1 MNKIYKVIYSR
12 VKNCCVVVSEL
23 ARSAAGGSARQKVRA
38 ELAQKVLAGLALG
51 TMFALPAL
59 GYAMP
64 QAMDGQ
70 RMDATISTGAK
81 TMDITGTEGNGKNVL
96 NWETFNV
103 AADET
108 VNFNG
113 AQSYLN
119 LIHDNLASHIDGK
132 LTGAGSNV
140 YLINPNGVL
149 FGADS
154 VVNLGSGS
162 LYASASK
169 LHGSAWDEYVDG
181 SGALKA
187 VDSAN
192 VTGDIA
198 CLGDLA
204 ANNVY
209 LEGNI
214 VTLTNDIGT
223 IHADVRAD
231 NVNFAYATDAEP
243 VTEIN
248 RTQYTEADQGKLDN
262 ELTTFKDKIGNTIT
276 LNHLNSDPFTKAETD
291 SIDGYFLVRNIY
303 EWQNIRNNPN
313 GKYVLGGDID
323 ASLTH
328 QWNGKEFTEND
339 WQNVQEGGSV
349 EYALYDYKG
358 NKLDFNTDDN
368 NGHTYY
374 VGKLV
379 SARVISN
386 ESNPNNFE
394 SYSTY
399 SSLRLTYAYKK
410 KDGSECYYVIDVGDT
425 SINPN
430 NTEDGLYLY
439 EPPQDYYTGKQYIL
453 LEVDSN
459 GCPTDT
465 TKYHGDKSDLTD
477 AEIQAKM
484 KEIYPGVKRVDLWL
498 NGDVGEHYYISN
510 SESEKSD
517 LSVQGITS
525 HPESYINLN
534 NPNNVFIVDGKEIT
548 NITDVSNIKQN
559 SEAVKEILAAA
570 VPLTDINITEGAHKS
585 KSYYECNYHI
595 ETNIKVKKG
604 DSIQSLPLGCG
615 YVYDLNKEVV
625 NQYNAMFYELPY
637 APLGTENKAF
647 NGTINGLGYSLKN
660 VYINGTTNANFLEF
674 TQGSGYQDPDGQN
687 WYADKEKVWCDASH
701 VGVIGYLGDGCKVS
715 NLKIDYPDI
724 YVYSTEPSTRIL
736 TKGTYTDAYLKLTDD
751 KFKDNSAYALGDVG
765 ASHASIENVTATT
778 QDPIY
783 PYVETEY
790 RKMPTIQ
797 YIASDYPESGVVEG
811 LPVLS
816 EVVPDEYKDISITK
830 DNIKLCTYTDFNG
843 VTRTALNIIHPS
855 EFDTAKQEYNLIA
868 NWKSFNIDDD
878 KAVLFDGG
886 YIGQLPDGLKAYNYL
901 NLVENPVTIGG
912 VIKGGND
919 LYIVSPNITL
929 TLDSYIST
937 SALYLSTRGIN
948 EFNREYVTNNKSA
961 ISNGGEPT
969 SFIGN
974 ALVVKDGQGTYVTGT
989 DVKEQAANGQKYKDS
1004 AKKYTDYTLKGDII
1018 NLGQVN
1024 TNQTKTGIVFM
1035 EGNDVLAT
1043 NRSLYSS
1050 TPERYILTNGGEL
1063 KIAAADLLYN
1073 YAGVHYTSSTVE
1085 EAASVSG
1092 KQFYDDIDVKGA
1104 TNRWGAALLN
1114 SLYVYNTGSADERTL
1129 NKSELYYLVRNAY
1142 ELQNMQ
1148 NNPDEQYLLGRDIDA
1163 SVTKDWNDGAGFAP
1177 IFGNKAS
1184 NYAFTGVFDGNGFKI
1199 KNIHIDLPDG
1209 EGVGLFSFAQ
1219 NATLKNVVLEGG
1231 SVAGY
1236 SNVGAL
1242 VGSAVGT
1249 IVEGT
1254 VTGVSVTGSGSEN
1267 IGGLVGSAEASKVV
1281 GSIHNASVKGEDTVS
1296 NIGGLVGTATGNSVI
1311 IGFTGADTAISAAPQ
1326 DGGAGGLVGY
1336 AEDATVKGYNQ
1347 GTVSLTEGGS
1357 GGSFGGLVGC
1367 VGGTTTISG
1376 FNLGAV
1382 GSVDATN
1389 AGGIVGMVDGTADS
1403 TILGYNLGNVDGQTK
1418 GKLIGTVAENAKAT
1432 VKGNSKNLEEASGTG
1447 AQGAIEFTSWDNV
1460 DKSAF
1465 RTLDG
1470 DVYKNLDWTKPD
1482 ATMSSMELDIGYGKN
1497 PANTWYIDTTGS
1509 VKSYP
1514 LLNDY
1519 FLSSD
1524 ENSYTLL
1531 ENPIED
1537 PTQYTYTALK
1547 QELKQE
1553 ALKDELNAKLAE
1565 LNDKGLNL
1573 HYSGDLYVDAAK
1585 SDHAEFKDAGNYAI
1599 TTTWLAPYKF
1609 NTKEAIITATIA
1621 PRKVKINTDNK
1632 VTVDV
1637 LKQGTLYTYDLKEA
1651 PDLQYAKNNG
1661 KISGDPQQGDP
1672 THYENGYYKYT
1683 NTPTKTYDGTTDSTY
1698 ALAMHYGNN
1707 LDADP
1712 SKNMYAFDYVSVE
1725 GDTDA
1730 IKAALEKE
1738 LHPKYGETALVDPR
1752 ETYGVFDGKDVAF
1765 DANQRATNKNIIFDE
1780 SVKIGGSR
1788 GSNYVLDDTLTI
1800 EDAAKINQLEVLVM
1814 KKAEAADM
1822 FNKVYD
1828 GTSKVLTDLDLN
1840 TLNSSFILQP
1850 NDAENYAQKQLL
1862 KNVSV
1867 VFSGDKTKEFMYN
1880 NGNAAT
1886 NKTIKLDGLTM
1897 TLNVVD
1903 DNPNNYKIST
1913 NNGDCVLPGSGTPQ
1927 IKNCV
1932 ISPRELFLDISTA
1945 PTSKTYDGTTD
1956 VYKEDGTVVTTIADF
1971 FTITETNPLK
1981 YEGSGSE
1988 ELDDEVAGL
1997 QFNSTPNA
2005 FNIKYDDKDAG
2016 DDRTIIITM
2025 LTNGSWFLNSN
2036 STSNKNFI
2044 LKGASG
2050 IEKGATYTIQG
2061 AITPRNITL
2070 TRNGTLIDKVYDG
2083 TAGTAQKLSGV
2094 FTLVD
2099 DELTGLSVEAK
2110 QALEDTIGTYED
2122 ANAGN
2127 DKKVIFD
2134 IGSNYNVIS
2143 GSAETAGKIN
2153 KKDLTLKL
2161 VSLDALNRE
2170 YNGSSFTTDGVGNY
2184 YDLVGV
2190 VDGEESLVSLGDI
2203 YGTYRNNAGNSDANA
2218 GDKTVV
2224 FDGISLKG
2232 AGASNYR
2239 LSDSDKTQMVSGIK
2253 IAPLKLDL
2261 TLKDNAK
2268 IQKYYDG
2275 KADTAQ
2281 SLGEL
2286 FAIGTANW
2294 DGLTKET
2301 QEWIASFLGTYL
2313 NANGEAD
2320 GSAGMHKPVAF
2331 NLGSNYDVTF
2341 YGAAGG
2347 IFGDIVDP
2355 RPISIVDP
2363 RPIDI
2368 SIGSLLANDGET
2380 VSQKDRWWLKE
2391 RLLQAAQK
2399 PSKKQFTIEVESMK
2413 GLPTTDIYD
2422 DGIEHHEQDS
2432 ND

>member
-1 MNKIYKVIYSR
+1 MGSLIYSLYFAEQGVVCVMNKIYKVIYSR

-140 YLINPNGVL
+140 YLINPNGVI

-248 RTQYTEADQGKLDN
+248 GTQYTEADQGKLDN

-291 SIDGYFLVRNIY
+291 SIDGYFLVRN
-303 EWQNIRNNPN
+303 
-313 GKYVLGGDID
+313 
-323 ASLTH
+323 
-328 QWNGKEFTEND
+328 
-339 WQNVQEGGSV
+339 
-349 EYALYDYKG
+349 
-358 NKLDFNTDDN
+358 
-368 NGHTYY
+368 
-374 VGKLV
+374 
-379 SARVISN
+379 
-386 ESNPNNFE
+386 
-394 SYSTY
+394 
-399 SSLRLTYAYKK
+399 
-410 KDGSECYYVIDVGDT
+410 
-425 SINPN
+425 
-430 NTEDGLYLY
+430 
-439 EPPQDYYTGKQYIL
+439 
-453 LEVDSN
+453 
-459 GCPTDT
+459 
-465 TKYHGDKSDLTD
+465 
-477 AEIQAKM
+477 
-484 KEIYPGVKRVDLWL
+484 
-498 NGDVGEHYYISN
+498 
-510 SESEKSD
+510 
-517 LSVQGITS
+517 
-525 HPESYINLN
+525 
-534 NPNNVFIVDGKEIT
+534 
-548 NITDVSNIKQN
+548 
-559 SEAVKEILAAA
+559 
-570 VPLTDINITEGAHKS
+570 
-585 KSYYECNYHI
+585 
-595 ETNIKVKKG
+595 
-604 DSIQSLPLGCG
+604 
-615 YVYDLNKEVV
+615 
-625 NQYNAMFYELPY
+625 
-637 APLGTENKAF
+637 
-647 NGTINGLGYSLKN
+647 
-660 VYINGTTNANFLEF
+660 
-674 TQGSGYQDPDGQN
+674 
-687 WYADKEKVWCDASH
+687 
-701 VGVIGYLGDGCKVS
+701 
-715 NLKIDYPDI
+715 
-724 YVYSTEPSTRIL
+724 
-736 TKGTYTDAYLKLTDD
+736 
-751 KFKDNSAYALGDVG
+751 
-765 ASHASIENVTATT
+765 
-778 QDPIY
+778 
-783 PYVETEY
+783 
-790 RKMPTIQ
+790 
-797 YIASDYPESGVVEG
+797 
-811 LPVLS
+811 
-816 EVVPDEYKDISITK
+816 
-830 DNIKLCTYTDFNG
+830 
-843 VTRTALNIIHPS
+843 
-855 EFDTAKQEYNLIA
+855 
-868 NWKSFNIDDD
+868 
-878 KAVLFDGG
+878 
-886 YIGQLPDGLKAYNYL
+886 
-901 NLVENPVTIGG
+901 
-912 VIKGGND
+912 
-919 LYIVSPNITL
+919 
-929 TLDSYIST
+929 
-937 SALYLSTRGIN
+937 
-948 EFNREYVTNNKSA
+948 
-961 ISNGGEPT
+961 
-969 SFIGN
+969 
-974 ALVVKDGQGTYVTGT
+974 
-989 DVKEQAANGQKYKDS
+989 
-1004 AKKYTDYTLKGDII
+1004 
-1018 NLGQVN
+1018 
-1024 TNQTKTGIVFM
+1024 
-1035 EGNDVLAT
+1035 
-1043 NRSLYSS
+1043 
-1050 TPERYILTNGGEL
+1050 
-1063 KIAAADLLYN
+1063 
-1073 YAGVHYTSSTVE
+1073 
-1085 EAASVSG
+1085 
-1092 KQFYDDIDVKGA
+1092 
-1104 TNRWGAALLN
+1104 
-1114 SLYVYNTGSADERTL
+1114 
-1129 NKSELYYLVRNAY
+1129 AY

-1148 NNPDEQYLLGRDIDA
+1148 NNPDEQYLLGRDIDL
-1163 SVTKDWNDGAGFAP
+1163 SVTEGWNGGTGFAP
-1177 IFGNKAS
+1177 ILGNDAS

-1209 EGVGLFSFAQ
+1209 EGVGLFGFAQ

-1242 VGSAVGT
+1242 VGSAAVGT

-1281 GSIHNASVKGEDTVS
+1281 GSIHNASVKGEDNVYD
-1296 NIGGLVGTATGNSVI
+1296 IGGLVGTATGNSVI
-1311 IGFTGADTAISAAPQ
+1311 IGFTGEGTAISAAPQ

-1389 AGGIVGMVDGTADS
+1389 AGGIVGMVDSTADS
-1403 TILGYNLGNVDGQTK
+1403 TILGYNLGKAGGGTTQ

-1432 VKGNSKNLEEASGTG
+1432 VKGNSKNLEEASGTP
-1447 AQGAIEFTSWDNV
+1447 AQGAIEFTSWDDV
-1460 DKSAF
+1460 DESAF
-1465 RTLDG
+1465 KSLAGGTDG
-1470 DVYKNLDWTKPD
+1470 IYGVNKLNWTRPNPTD
-1482 ATMSSMELDIGYGKN
+1482 ITDREIDLLDIAGSPN
-1497 PANTWYIDTTGS
+1497 PATTWYIDNEKT
-1509 VKSYP
+1509 YP

-1531 ENPIED
+1531 EKPIED
-1537 PTQYTYTALK
+1537 STQYTYTALK
-1547 QELKQE
+1547 QELKQPDKLKE
-1553 ALKDELNAKLAE
+1553 QLDTALAKLNKE
-1565 LNDKGLNL
+1565 IGLNL
-1573 HYSGDLYVDAAK
+1573 HYSGDLYVDAEK

-1621 PRKVKINTDNK
+1621 PRKVKI
-1632 VTVDV
+1632 
-1637 LKQGTLYTYDLKEA
+1637 
-1651 PDLQYAKNNG
+1651 
-1661 KISGDPQQGDP
+1661 
-1672 THYENGYYKYT
+1672 
-1683 NTPTKTYDGTTDSTY
+1683 
-1698 ALAMHYGNN
+1698 
-1707 LDADP
+1707 
-1712 SKNMYAFDYVSVE
+1712 
-1725 GDTDA
+1725 
-1730 IKAALEKE
+1730 
-1738 LHPKYGETALVDPR
+1738 
-1752 ETYGVFDGKDVAF
+1752 
-1765 DANQRATNKNIIFDE
+1765 
-1780 SVKIGGSR
+1780 
-1788 GSNYVLDDTLTI
+1788 
-1800 EDAAKINQLEVLVM
+1800 
-1814 KKAEAADM
+1814 
-1822 FNKVYD
+1822 
-1828 GTSKVLTDLDLN
+1828 
-1840 TLNSSFILQP
+1840 
-1850 NDAENYAQKQLL
+1850 
-1862 KNVSV
+1862 
-1867 VFSGDKTKEFMYN
+1867 
-1880 NGNAAT
+1880 
-1886 NKTIKLDGLTM
+1886 
-1897 TLNVVD
+1897 
-1903 DNPNNYKIST
+1903 
-1913 NNGDCVLPGSGTPQ
+1913 
-1927 IKNCV
+1927 
-1932 ISPRELFLDISTA
+1932 
-1945 PTSKTYDGTTD
+1945 
-1956 VYKEDGTVVTTIADF
+1956 
-1971 FTITETNPLK
+1971 
-1981 YEGSGSE
+1981 
-1988 ELDDEVAGL
+1988 
-1997 QFNSTPNA
+1997 
-2005 FNIKYDDKDAG
+2005 
-2016 DDRTIIITM
+2016 
-2025 LTNGSWFLNSN
+2025 
-2036 STSNKNFI
+2036 
-2044 LKGASG
+2044 
-2050 IEKGATYTIQG
+2050 
-2061 AITPRNITL
+2061 
-2070 TRNGTLIDKVYDG
+2070 
-2083 TAGTAQKLSGV
+2083 
-2094 FTLVD
+2094 
-2099 DELTGLSVEAK
+2099 
-2110 QALEDTIGTYED
+2110 
-2122 ANAGN
+2122 
-2127 DKKVIFD
+2127 
-2134 IGSNYNVIS
+2134 
-2143 GSAETAGKIN
+2143 
-2153 KKDLTLKL
+2153 KL
-2161 VSLDALNRE
+2161 VSPDALNRE

-2224 FDGISLKG
+2224 FDGISLTG

-2239 LSDSDKTQMVSGIK
+2239 LSDIDKTQTVSGIK

-2294 DGLTKET
+2294 NGLTKET

-2320 GSAGMHKPVAF
+2320 GSVGMHKPVAF
-2331 NLGSNYDVTF
+2331 NLGGNYDVTF
-2341 YGAAGG
+2341 YGVAGG

-2380 VSQKDRWWLKE
+2380 VSQKDRWWLE
-2391 RLLQAAQK
+2391 GRLLQAAQK